1 MGRTRK
7 WIAGVALGL
16 VVVATRTG
24 FAIARGGER
33 AHRFGAR
40 SRHRGRARAHGWRNP
55 FLGAEAGDGAAYG
68 VEVRLDD
75 GNVINVAQDENYLR
89 GR

>member
-24 FAIARGGER
+24 FAIARGRER

-55 FLGAEAGDGAAYG
+55 FSGPRPVTGLPTASRSVSTTAM
-68 VEVRLDD
+68 
-75 GNVINVAQDENYLR
+75 
-89 GR
+89 